1 MEFDVLVEIPK
12 GQRNKYEVD
21 HESGRIRLDRT
32 LFTSTQYPADYGY
45 IENTLGL
52 DGDPLDA
59 MVILQ
64 EPTFPGCLIK
74 CRAIGMFR
82 MTDEAGGDDK
92 VLCVP
97 ATDPRL
103 EHLRDI
109 SHVSKFDRLE
119 IQHFFEVYKDLE
131 PGKSVEGAEWVGRT
145 EAEAE
150 VTASFQRAI
159 DEGCTS
165 THCIRSRPGP
175 SAAGEVQQLSAQHLR
190 RYGEGVHEVAGE
202 RPDPPQQ
209 LVDPAGDRLG
219 AGVGEPVVLEEPPPV
234 ALDAGQREQVAQVV
248 ERVLLGTG
256 LERLH
261 LVEERLEHDPS
272 PRAPRQPRSRGPG
285 SLLNTSAGSPP
296 PSMPRLRRRATPASM
311 CSSRSHSISRC
322 QAPSWSPASGSS
334 TESLLPGTT
343 SRNRSTIERALV
355 LSSTDST
362 AEAATKRTRPSWS
375 MSSKESL

>member
-1 MEFDVLVEIPK
+1 MTMAEEDVLEFDVLVEIPK
-12 GQRNKYEVD
+12 GVRNKYEVD

-59 MVILQ
+59 MVLLQ

-109 SHVSKFDRLE
+109 AHVSKFDRLE

-150 VTASFQRAI
+150 VYASF
-159 DEGCTS
+159 
-165 THCIRSRPGP
+165 
-175 SAAGEVQQLSAQHLR
+175 
-190 RYGEGVHEVAGE
+190 
-202 RPDPPQQ
+202 
-209 LVDPAGDRLG
+209 
-219 AGVGEPVVLEEPPPV
+219 
-234 ALDAGQREQVAQVV
+234 
-248 ERVLLGTG
+248 
-256 LERLH
+256 ERLKT
-261 LVEERLEHDPS
+261 EG
-272 PRAPRQPRSRGPG
+272 GPG
-285 SLLNTSAGSPP
+285 
-296 PSMPRLRRRATPASM
+296 
-311 CSSRSHSISRC
+311 H
-322 QAPSWSPASGSS
+322 
-334 TESLLPGTT
+334 
-343 SRNRSTIERALV
+343 
-355 LSSTDST
+355 
-362 AEAATKRTRPSWS
+362 
-375 MSSKESL
+375 